1 MIRPFWK
8 SKRVI
13 LALVTFLTIFIS
25 ELFPL
30 VDISEETIQ
39 KVLLLVASLIVGD
52 SLAPTTT
59 NSRISYLKRISMLFI
74 PLIAFSNI
82 APQNLMAF
90 PTQTEK
96 DITMY
101 IKGNQGGGQQ
111 SLQSGVIFFSEPS
124 PSNAGATRYYIA
136 TASHFFG
143 SNANEYYSL
152 IRVASPKYS
161 GKWFPVIPLAKT
173 PPNQLDIAV
182 LAFDCS
188 KQYSW
193 PIPTLATEKPQRNQ
207 KLYSTGYDR
216 GSYKQTVDT
225 FRIRTFA
232 TNNDALT
239 YNSVFV
245 SGNSG
250 SPVWDEQNNLAGI
263 VWGDSVFTPIF
274 KANYTLAKFF
284 KKKAT
289 PTPTPT
295 PPIADIAQIDPNCPP
310 GTT

>member
-13 LALVTFLTIFIS
+13 LALITFLTIVTS
-25 ELFPL
+25 ELFPAIEL
-30 VDISEETIQ
+30 SEETIE
-39 KVLLLVASLIVGD
+39 KVLLLVASLIIGD
-52 SLAPTTT
+52 SLAPTA
-59 NSRISYLKRISMLFI
+59 LKRISILFLPI
-74 PLIAFSNI
+74 LAFSNI

-111 SLQSGVIFFSEPS
+111 SLQSGVIFSSEPS
-124 PSNAGATRYYIA
+124 PTKAGATRYYIA

-161 GKWFPVIPLAKT
+161 GKWFPVVPLAKT

-182 LAFDCS
+182 LAFDCA

-193 PIPTLATEKPQRNQ
+193 PIPKLATEKPQRNQ

-274 KANYTLAKFF
+274 KANYTLDKFTN
-284 KKKAT
+284 KKAT
-289 PTPTPT
+289 PTPPVT
-295 PPIADIAQIDPNCPP
+295 DIAQIDPNCPP

>member
-13 LALVTFLTIFIS
+13 LAAITFLTILTS

-30 VDISEETIQ
+30 VDLSEETIE
-39 KVLLLVASLIVGD
+39 KVLLLVASLIIGD
-52 SLAPTTT
+52 SLAPTA
-59 NSRISYLKRISMLFI
+59 LKRISMLFI
-74 PLIAFSNI
+74 PLIAFLNI

-111 SLQSGVIFFSEPS
+111 SLQSGVIFSSEPS
-124 PSNAGATRYYIA
+124 PTNAGATRYYIA

-161 GKWFPVIPLAKT
+161 GKWFPVVPLAKT

-182 LAFDCS
+182 LAFDCA

-193 PIPTLATEKPQRNQ
+193 PIPKLATEKPQRNQ

-274 KANYTLAKFF
+274 KANYTLDKFAN
-284 KKKAT
+284 KKA
-289 PTPTPT
+289 TPT